1 MVRSLTA
8 LCLASLFWGCGKTA
22 AEKKSGTAAPKP
34 FDLKQLLPPA
44 KSLGMDFELAGAS
57 RAYDGQELKTYA
69 HNAAKSFHD
78 YGFSRLITQTYVRQ
92 RDKMKFTVEAYNM
105 GRPINAFGVMAR
117 RRPKEALQ
125 LRIEKT
131 TAGWLHES
139 KAAFCQGDYM
149 VRIEA
154 SAPTPSNDKLVRSIA
169 NEMTKRIP
177 PSKGTPVKKR
187 LSFLPDGRLP
197 NSAEYFRKD
206 ALGFAFLT
214 DTVAARYKKLPR
226 ARRDAR
232 LFYAQFGSKQAAKD
246 AMGEFRKYKYFTKV
260 KTRGGFGLA
269 GDAFEA
275 EEPAGG
281 RYIVF
286 RTGTYVGGIVGAG
299 RGEEG
304 LELARQLSKA
314 LK

>member
-8 LCLASLFWGCGKTA
+8 LCLASLFWGCGKTV

-44 KSLGMDFELAGAS
+44 KSLGMDFKLAGAS
-57 RAYDGQELKTYA
+57 RAYDGQELNTYA
-69 HNAAKSFHD
+69 PNAAKSFHD

-92 RDKMKFTVEAYNM
+92 SDKMKFTVEAYNM

-125 LRIEKT
+125 LRIGKT
-131 TAGWLHES
+131 TPGWLHES

-154 SAPTPSNDKLVRSIA
+154 SAPTASNDKLVRSIA

-177 PSKGTPVKKR
+177 PSKGTPVEKR

-206 ALGFAFLT
+206 ALGFSFLT
-214 DTVAARYKKLPR
+214 DAVAARYKL
-226 ARRDAR
+226 ARTRRPAR
-232 LFYAQFGSKQAAKD
+232 LFYAQLGSKQAAKD
-246 AMGEFRKYKYFTKV
+246 AMVEFRQFKLFSKTTKG
-260 KTRGGFGLA
+260 RGLGL
-269 GDAFEA
+269 GGEAFEA
-275 EEPAGG
+275 TEDFAG

-286 RTGTYVGGIVGAG
+286 RAGTYVGGIVGAD

-304 LELARQLSKA
+304 IELARQLSKV